1 MTPGDAEQYKVKNM
15 DRVKVE
21 VSEEHGVIYK
31 DVVIRISPNSKLALH
46 LDTDEINAGNI
57 KGTGFARIL

>member
-1 MTPGDAEQYKVKNM
+1 M

-31 DVVIRISPNSKLALH
+31 DVVIRVSPNSKLALH
-46 LDTDEINAGNI
+46 LDTDEGNAGNI